1 MATLVQLGSTQLKG
15 DRCVFIL
22 VEDDQ
27 LVAIAGLHVD
37 DLLVAGS
44 QTSQNFLESG
54 KPVSLNLPAA
64 SYIKQ
69 RPDNSIP
76 RRSTL
81 TASDRWIEE
90 ITIDKS
96 RSRKAVL
103 SPEEDSAL
111 RGALGTISWRSMQ
124 SAL

>member
-44 QTSQNFLESG
+44 QTSQNFLESEQELLKAFRWG
-54 KPVSLNLPAA
+54 KWQTGEFEFA
-64 SYIKQ
+64 SCELY
-69 RPDNSIP
+69 
-76 RRSTL
+76 
-81 TASDRWIEE
+81 
-90 ITIDKS
+90 
-96 RSRKAVL
+96 KAT
-103 SPEEDSAL
+103 P
-111 RGALGTISWRSMQ
+111 
-124 SAL
+124 